1 MNRTPDDIPAL
12 TGLRGLAT
20 LWVLTHHFWEF
31 IGFPAIAAAGLDL
44 RPFIKNAYFGLDMF
58 FVLSGFLVVRPY
70 VRAAQGL
77 GRMPAFGQYLMR
89 RVRRVVPAYWANVSL
104 LALFIWAGTGGSPMS
119 ALEYFGYLGFLF
131 WYTLPDQSLILNPVW
146 WTLPVEWW
154 AYFLLPPLV
163 LALKRLPIWL
173 WLTLVMAF
181 VLWTRWS
188 LVQHFFAG
196 DTSFWW
202 QPLDFRHLRSRFDQ
216 FAIGVLA
223 AWFFERGL
231 SADQARRIGWI
242 GLGLFAIVFI
252 HVGWF
257 VPRWFEDAIRPWM
270 YVNYTAAAIPQAMI
284 ILAIAAGW
292 RPLARCFEGRIALL
306 AGTMSYSLYLWHF
319 PIFVWVFKYAPVVSG
334 WPLAARAV
342 IALAL
347 TAAATWIAYRLFE
360 RPFLSSRARG
370 DNAARVAGQSTHA

>member
-196 DTSFWW
+196 DTSFWLNTLVF
-202 QPLDFRHLRSRFDQ
+202 PHLR
-216 FAIGVLA
+216 
-223 AWFFERGL
+223 
-231 SADQARRIGWI
+231 
-242 GLGLFAIVFI
+242 
-252 HVGWF
+252 
-257 VPRWFEDAIRPWM
+257 
-270 YVNYTAAAIPQAMI
+270 
-284 ILAIAAGW
+284 
-292 RPLARCFEGRIALL
+292 
-306 AGTMSYSLYLWHF
+306 
-319 PIFVWVFKYAPVVSG
+319 
-334 WPLAARAV
+334 
-342 IALAL
+342 
-347 TAAATWIAYRLFE
+347 
-360 RPFLSSRARG
+360 
-370 DNAARVAGQSTHA
+370 